1 MSIVLEQSTKSFV
14 FQFVF
19 VTGEYVESDYYAIL
33 GVARNASQEEI
44 KKSYKR
50 LALKHHPDRGG
61 NAEIVVLIIG
71 SHRALPVHPVAFS
84 GLTL

>member
-1 MSIVLEQSTKSFV
+1 MNMWSRVPQSGSGANSNSPSV
-14 FQFVF
+14 NEVD
-19 VTGEYVESDYYAIL
+19 ESDYYAIL

-61 NAEIVVLIIG
+61 NAEIVFLIIG
-71 SHRALPVHPVAFS
+71 SHE
-84 GLTL
+84 

>member
-1 MSIVLEQSTKSFV
+1 MWSRVPQANSGANSNSPSVNEVDQ
-14 FQFVF
+14 
-19 VTGEYVESDYYAIL
+19 SDYYAIL

-61 NAEIVVLIIG
+61 NAEIVVLIFG
-71 SHRALPVHPVAFS
+71 SHN
-84 GLTL
+84 